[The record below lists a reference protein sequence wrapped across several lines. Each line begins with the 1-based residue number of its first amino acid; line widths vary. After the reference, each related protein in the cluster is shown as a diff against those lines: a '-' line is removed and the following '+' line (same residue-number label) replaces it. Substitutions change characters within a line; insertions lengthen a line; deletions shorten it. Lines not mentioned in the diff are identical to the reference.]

1 MKFTH
6 AAGALTG
13 GVALSFALTG
23 LAPVLDSADQPT
35 DEQIA
40 YAEQVAA
47 FAAENPA
54 PVAPEGSDKAELN
67 AFALEQLEYL
77 QSVPWEA
84 VTGQWGCAVD
94 VQEPVLSELGG
105 DVDLGDGVILEEGTL
120 FAELG
125 HIASAE
131 CGAADVTAVQPRAEL
146 L

>member
-1 MKFTH
+1 M
-6 AAGALTG
+6 
-13 GVALSFALTG
+13 
-23 LAPVLDSADQPT
+23 LDSADQPT

-77 QSVPWEA
+77 ESVPWEA

-105 DVDLGDGVILEEGTL
+105 DGWI
-120 FAELG
+120 
-125 HIASAE
+125 S
-131 CGAADVTAVQPRAEL
+131 VTASSSRREPSSPSSATL
-146 L
+146 LRPSAARQM